1 MDVYQARNE
10 LQKMSRRYLLG
21 LASTQRISKCLIS
34 GRPCCLHLHYQGPNF
49 CISEIMGEGCQVEK
63 SAKLEELYQGGDEI
77 SYSLPLMDEIEI
89 SPLSPG
95 KKAAEFKVYWR
106 NHVTRSIAFLGR
118 VIERRNRERGNNF
131 NDLLV
136 KAVRDYSGYA
146 ADPSTIF
153 LLSP

>member
-1 MDVYQARNE
+1 
-10 LQKMSRRYLLG
+10 

-34 GRPCCLHLHYQGPNF
+34 GRPCCLHLHYQGLNF

-63 SAKLEELYQGGDEI
+63 SAKSRQLYQGQNNI
-77 SYSLPLMDEIEI
+77 SYSLPLMDEVEI

-95 KKAAEFKVYWR
+95 EKAAEFKVYRR
-106 NHVTRSIAFLGR
+106 NHVTHSITFLGR
-118 VIERRNRERGNNF
+118 VIERRTRERGNNL

-136 KAVRDYSGYA
+136 KAVKDYSDYA